1 MRNYF
6 CQYRYRNLNACKFHL
21 ERHVEYS
28 TGPTVD
34 KTNVT
39 LVRSIDFSRAGNT
52 FPWTSASLKISLMES
67 TYPGQ
72 RPQSPSLSPHFLL
85 VKANFSC
92 RHTVLCMTSEGN
104 VQSLYNQNDLFI
116 LIVVSSHANINI
128 LVQDIVR
135 IDSHVANNQIILFH
149 IKCVTSIYIN
159 RDRFD
164 INWRRE
170 KTF

>member
-39 LVRSIDFSRAGNT
+39 LVRSNDFSRAGNT
-52 FPWTSASLKISLMES
+52 FPWTSASLKITLMES

-85 VKANFSC
+85 LRVISTRCCTPAGFKLTKLLGIDDFSAAKDFGKVFIIIIYC
-92 RHTVLCMTSEGN
+92 F
-104 VQSLYNQNDLFI
+104 YNCIRRRRTHPN
-116 LIVVSSHANINI
+116 
-128 LVQDIVR
+128 
-135 IDSHVANNQIILFH
+135 
-149 IKCVTSIYIN
+149 
-159 RDRFD
+159 
-164 INWRRE
+164 RE
-170 KTF
+170 KLLLSWTIRRCQFGPPRKFFRGE